1 MRIPANLLAGLLAAL
16 LGAPAALTPLT
27 CAAAPFAVRLG
38 TEKIALDTI
47 PGFSDTTELASPRLQ
62 DLAADLTSLANRVL
76 LFALTEADLRR
87 FQNGERMD
95 KKRRYL
101 LVATPKELERE
112 RVRPEGFNTLVSS
125 SIQEIGK
132 LEQVPDL
139 IKFLEERPIGL
150 TQFLG
155 ELRNEPTTVTLL
167 QATRLAPLPGERL
180 FDRST
185 PQYLLFTTS
194 YVLVRGKALIV
205 SVYTL
210 YFDQADMD
218 WVKVATQRWVDELK
232 RLNR

>member
-1 MRIPANLLAGLLAAL
+1 MRIRTNLLSGLLAAL
-16 LGAPAALTPLT
+16 LAVTSLTG
-27 CAAAPFAVRLG
+27 AAAPFAVRVG
-38 TEKIALDTI
+38 MEKIALDTL

-76 LFALTEADLRR
+76 LFGVTEADLRR

-112 RVRPEGFNTLVSS
+112 RVRPDGFNTLVSS
-125 SIQEIGK
+125 SIKELGK
-132 LEQVPDL
+132 LEEVPDL
-139 IKFLEERPIGL
+139 VKFLEERPIGL

-210 YFDQADMD
+210 YFEPADMD
-218 WVKVATQRWVDELK
+218 WVKVATQRWVEDLK

>member
-1 MRIPANLLAGLLAAL
+1 MAFMRIVAALIAVLLAL
-16 LGAPAALTPLT
+16 PSPES
-27 CAAAPFAVRLG
+27 AAAPYAVRLG
-38 TEKIALDTI
+38 LEKIALDAL
-47 PGFSDTTELASPRLQ
+47 PGFSDTTDLASPRLQ
-62 DLAADLTSLANRVL
+62 DLAAQLTSLANRVL
-76 LFALTEADLRR
+76 LFAVTEDDLRR
-87 FQNGERMD
+87 FTNGERLD

-112 RVRPEGFNTLVSS
+112 RVRPDGFNTLVAS
-125 SIQEIGK
+125 SIQELGK

-218 WVKVATQRWVDELK
+218 WVKIATQRWVDELR